1 MKLKKISTCIVCLFL
16 LLPVTV
22 YSQMG
27 LYELPR
33 GGMAVGLGFT
43 GFDFSGNQDAI
54 GMAGSLGYGISNQTK
69 IVLTANM
76 GSFNRDRY
84 GPELDVPPSV
94 AIGIRPVH
102 VGSLGQTGLD
112 YFLTGTVYRG
122 FSSGISRRLDDPTYQ
137 RLLSVRTNG
146 IGGGGGISKRLETNF
161 GWVLNPFCG
170 VSYSRSWY
178 RISRK
183 APGEITLNRVRS
195 GYGGQVGLEIELS
208 PAISVSGAFGVSFED
223 FNSSFSI
230 GLNFH

>member
-1 MKLKKISTCIVCLFL
+1 
-16 LLPVTV
+16 
-22 YSQMG
+22 MG

-54 GMAGSLGYGISNQTK
+54 GMAGSLGYGINNRTK

-94 AIGIRPVH
+94 AIGVRPVH

-183 APGEITLNRVRS
+183 APGEIKLNRVRS

-208 PAISVSGAFGVSFED
+208 RMISVIGTFGISFED
-223 FNSSFSI
+223 FNNSFSI
-230 GLNFH
+230 GLSLH

>member
-1 MKLKKISTCIVCLFL
+1 
-16 LLPVTV
+16 
-22 YSQMG
+22 
-27 LYELPR
+27 
-33 GGMAVGLGFT
+33 MAVGFGFT
-43 GFDFSGNQDAI
+43 GFDFSRSQDAV
-54 GMAGSLGYGISNQTK
+54 GMAGSLGYGINNQTK

-94 AIGIRPVH
+94 AIGVGPVH
-102 VGSLGQTGLD
+102 VGSLGQTGLG
-112 YFLTGTVYRG
+112 YFLTGAVYRG

-161 GWVLNPFCG
+161 GWVLTPFCG
-170 VSYSRSWY
+170 VSYSRSWS
-178 RISRK
+178 RISRG